1 MNNMIST
8 IHAFV
13 SLCLGS
19 SKQVV
24 WVEDADAAAFS
35 DQDFIYLPKPTG
47 IEGEFELLLALA
59 LREVGKVLHSET
71 GALDSSDHA
80 AYAYT
85 KALED
90 ARVKGALQPEMKG
103 ANAIFNEATKV
114 ISRVVTESSG
124 DTKLSSAELI
134 PLAVWANANA
144 GLLNTPE
151 ADSLADFLGDSV
163 DFEDTKALN
172 KVVGI
177 AQTASQLAGSRQAS
191 QVGKRIA
198 MLLTPSAPPKLDQHQ
213 GADQQGQP
221 QGEDQQGQPQGE
233 DQQGQPQGE
242 DQQGQPQGE
251 DQQGQPQGED
261 QQGQPQGEDQQCQP
275 QGEDQQGQPQGE
287 TLQGP
292 SNGEP
297 THDAAQGESSD
308 APASADVMSNA
319 LARLKGFKQ
328 AREIKGQ
335 QPDSAARVNGD
346 EPHAQLLEAVKQ
358 ALDEQDPIQ
367 ALKLIAVKES
377 PPGEESS
384 AEQKDCPEEDVYE
397 CAEIDAEIGGSHY
410 ASESDPAAHQLDAM
424 PARLVSVLLRE
435 LQDQKPRTRQL
446 CETGRTVAT
455 DRIWRLKHLGE
466 TNVFMRKQISSG
478 VDAAVHVLLDRSGSM
493 RRDLQLALNST
504 NAFVTALQR
513 VNGVQT
519 AMSAFPGIGKPIE
532 DILAF
537 RANPANARKKLKEMT
552 ATGGTPTDEALVDV
566 TMRILKVKVKKRVV
580 VVITDGIPDDM
591 EATQTAVKYA
601 TENGVSVIGIGIG
614 IGIGSHTSIETA
626 FPLSA
631 SINDIGELP
640 TALEKLFKKNF
651 KQLLMAA

>member
-13 SLCLGS
+13 SLCLGT

-71 GALDSSDHA
+71 GALESCDHA

-114 ISRVVTESSG
+114 IARVVAESSG
-124 DTKLSSAELI
+124 DLKLSSAELI

-151 ADSLADFLGDSV
+151 ADALADFLGDAV
-163 DFEDTKALN
+163 DFEDTKAWN
-172 KVVGI
+172 KAVGI

-198 MLLTPSAPPKLDQHQ
+198 TLLTPSDPPKQDQPQ
-213 GADQQGQP
+213 GADQQDPP

-233 DQQGQPQGE
+233 AQQGQPQGA
-242 DQQGQPQGE
+242 DQHGQPQGA
-251 DQQGQPQGED
+251 DQQGHPQGEA
-261 QQGQPQGEDQQCQP
+261 
-275 QGEDQQGQPQGE
+275 
-287 TLQGP
+287 LQGP
-292 SNGEP
+292 SQGEA

-328 AREIKGQ
+328 AREIKGEL
-335 QPDSAARVNGD
+335 PDSAAAVNGN
-346 EPHAQLLEAVKQ
+346 EPNAQLLEAVKQ
-358 ALDEQDPIQ
+358 ALDDQDPIQ
-367 ALKLIAVKES
+367 ALKLLAVEES

-384 AEQKDCPEEDVYE
+384 AEQKDCSEEDVYE
-397 CAEIDAEIGGSHY
+397 CDEIEADIGGSHY
-410 ASESDPAAHQLDAM
+410 ASESEPAAHHLDAM

-455 DRIWRLKHLGE
+455 DRIWRLKHLGD

-519 AMSAFPGIGKPIE
+519 AMSAFPGIGKPID

-537 RANPANARKKLKEMT
+537 RENPAKARKKLKEMT
-552 ATGGTPTDEALVDV
+552 ATGGTPTDQALVDV
-566 TMRILKVKVKKRVV
+566 TMRILKVSVKKRVV

-601 TENGVSVIGIGIG
+601 TATGVSVIG